1 MKKLFAV
8 LASLCLL
15 LSAFGAALRF
25 GQPLSLWAQD
35 APARGALIDYVEAV
49 TGADAALRPAA

>member
-15 LSAFGAALRF
+15 LSAFGA
-25 GQPLSLWAQD
+25 GLSWGSAIMSMRD
-35 APARGALIDYVEAV
+35 CNVSPVIEY
-49 TGADAALRPAA
+49 